1 MNISTI
7 NTVVGMQS
15 IQQKIDTIANNISN
29 INTIG
34 YKSREV
40 FFHDI
45 LSGRLEQPEEF
56 ELQNRLTPNGLNQMG
71 GTKAAMTLAN
81 FIQGQP
87 IDTGIATDML
97 LIGKDLFF
105 KLQPSGSENS
115 YSEEAFRYT
124 RDGHFQLDGSRYL
137 VTDQGDYVLNSDDE
151 PIQIPEG
158 ATFQVDYQGR
168 ITVQY
173 TDGETEEYGY
183 LGLTKMRDPQA
194 LENVGGN
201 QFQIPRAII
210 ESEIE
215 FAQMLDMEEPE
226 NQGLYQVIQGSL
238 ENSNV
243 DLAKE
248 MTQLTEAQRAYQFM
262 ARGLSINEQMM
273 GITNNLRG

>member
-7 NTVVGMQS
+7 NTIVGMQS

-45 LSGRLEQPEEF
+45 LSGRLEQAKEF

-71 GTKAAMTLAN
+71 GAKTAMALAS
-81 FIQGQP
+81 FVQGQP
-87 IDTGIATDML
+87 IDTGIATDMM

-105 KLQPSGSENS
+105 KLQPGGSNNT

-137 VTDQGDYVLNSDDE
+137 VTDQGDFVLNSDDE
-151 PIQIPEG
+151 PIYIPEG
-158 ATFQVDYQGR
+158 ASFQVDHQGR
-168 ITVQY
+168 ITLQY

-183 LGLTKMRDPQA
+183 LGLTQMRDPQV

-201 QFQIPRAII
+201 KFQIPRAII
-210 ESEIE
+210 ESGID
-215 FAQMLDMEEPE
+215 FAQPVDLTDSE
-226 NQGLYQVIQGSL
+226 NQGLYQVLQGSL